1 MKIQSMTGFGW
12 AEAEVTTGVYKI
24 EIKTVNNRFLEVQ
37 FRMPRICNS
46 LEKQMKTYL
55 SEKLVRGSVSIS
67 INRDAPSSDLTVKY
81 DSDLAGKYVAVLKS
95 ITNDFGLAGE
105 PSVSDLSPFYR
116 DFIEQELIEFTDEQL
131 WNDLEPVLSSAVTSL
146 LNSREVE
153 GEECRVAL
161 IDQLDLIQGGLDK
174 IKLLAPTRLEKFKL
188 KLSKL
193 VEDLKGEG
201 VDESRLA
208 FETTIMADKLDIA
221 EEIQRLTAHIDATR
235 ALLCGTGEV
244 GKRLRF
250 LLQEMNRE
258 INTIGSKANDSD
270 ISGLVVELK
279 EAAERIREQSANLV

>member
-37 FRMPRICNS
+37 FRMPRICNP

-81 DSDLAGKYVAVLKS
+81 DNDLAGKYVAVLKS
-95 ITNDFGLAGE
+95 ISKDFGLAGE

-131 WNDLEPVLSSAVTSL
+131 WADLEPVLASAVASL
-146 LNSREVE
+146 LNSREIE

-174 IKLLAPTRLEKFKL
+174 IKVLAPTRLEKFKL

-235 ALLCGTGEV
+235 SLLCGEGEV
-244 GKRLRF
+244 GKRLSF

-270 ISGLVVELK
+270 ISGIVVDLK